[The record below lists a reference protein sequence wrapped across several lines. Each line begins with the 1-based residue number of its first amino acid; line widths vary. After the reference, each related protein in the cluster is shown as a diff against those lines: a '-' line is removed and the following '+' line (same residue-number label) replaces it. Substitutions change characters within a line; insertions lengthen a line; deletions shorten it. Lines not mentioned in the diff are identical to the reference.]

1 MTNDQKYA
9 MLKVSQTQLNFKE
22 EREMKSSTP
31 IYARDLKAS
40 MQKDTWLG
48 KGFEALLEKA
58 VEQEKDVLVG
68 YFLDK
73 PYIEE

>member
-1 MTNDQKYA
+1 MDKIEIIRKFREARANKKENS
-9 MLKVSQTQLNFKE
+9 MNNLNI
-22 EREMKSSTP
+22 P

-40 MQKDTWLG
+40 MQQDTWLG

-58 VEQEKDVLVG
+58 KEQDKDVLVG